1 MGRSVVTVV
10 PTDTGPK
17 TRGAPGDSS
26 RSAPVLDDYSDA
38 LLKLIPAEVIGVY
51 LAMQSVISNSREED
65 MWANEVVFLFG
76 LFATYFYLHVVSGV
90 RSARQLWVSIGA
102 FFAWALAMDPGGPN
116 GLAIYE
122 WHINGTYAGLFLI
135 GYTFIAPKIPI
146 KAVPHK
152 EKRKP

>member
-1 MGRSVVTVV
+1 MGRSVVTVA

-17 TRGAPGDSS
+17 TRAAPGDAS
-26 RSAPVLDDYSDA
+26 RSAPAVDDYSDA

-51 LAMQSVISNSREED
+51 LAMQSVISNSAEPGI
-65 MWANEVVFLFG
+65 WANEVVFLFG
-76 LFATYFYLHVVSGV
+76 LFSTYFYLHVVSGV
-90 RSARQLWVSIGA
+90 KSARQLWVSIGA
-102 FFAWALAMDPGGPN
+102 FFAWALAMDSGPN
-116 GLAIYE
+116 GLEIYG

-146 KAVPHK
+146 KAVPRK